1 MKFQFSLFNSV
12 PECWIQIRNMEKL
25 EQMILHRIEHFLRL
39 LDDLSYPTWTFTAFQ
54 QVSLAA

>member
-1 MKFQFSLFNSV
+1 
-12 PECWIQIRNMEKL
+12 MEKL

-54 QVSLAA
+54 QVSLAAYYLFGLK